1 MRYHMPRRRSA
12 VTPKKYAMMM
22 LPISGTL
29 IVFAAV
35 VAIIEDVVQFR
46 RGTFVVAGSGVE

>member
-1 MRYHMPRRRSA
+1 MPRRQSA
-12 VTPKKYAMMM
+12 VTPKKYAMMI

-35 VAIIEDVVQFR
+35 VAIIEDVVRFR

>member
-1 MRYHMPRRRSA
+1 
-12 VTPKKYAMMM
+12 M

-35 VAIIEDVVQFR
+35 VAIIEDVVRFR